1 MTGIYF
7 LALVVCLAAGL
18 AILVRR
24 AKQPLVVSYL
34 VAGAIL
40 SLFGVVNTTFL
51 QSVQLLP
58 DIGLAFLLFLVG
70 MELDLNEFKNLGRSI
85 LLAALGQVAVGAIL
99 MTLVFGNP
107 VVGIAVSFSSTILVV
122 KLLLEG
128 RDLVSLQGKLAVGV
142 LLTEDM
148 LAVILLMLLGL
159 SGIGV
164 GSVLVVFLKAALLIW
179 LALFAGRRLL
189 PRLFRVAADNSE
201 LLFLT
206 AIGWCLLFVS
216 LALFLG
222 ISLAIGAFLAGVC
235 LAQSVYRTQ
244 VSSRIK
250 PLRDFFVMI
259 FFIDLG
265 AGLSL
270 SALAGAAW
278 LVLALIIYAV
288 VLKPTIFYFIFI
300 VQRFRAHTA
309 FRAAVLMS
317 SISEFSLITVYLAQR
332 SGIIPAALVAP
343 VVLATILSFVFS
355 SLLIT
360 HSHVL
365 YGRLRSVLKR
375 AERKNLLSLDFVPA
389 EKTFSDHAILIGCH
403 RSGQI
408 VLARLRKT
416 FGENLLVL
424 DFNPDVIEELKNHY
438 VACVYGDIADVEIQ
452 ERLNLKEAKLI
463 VSTVR
468 DLEDNLALLDG
479 VEKAQSKAVVIITAA
494 DAAEAVTLY
503 QRGAHHVSLP
513 LALEGVSI
521 SRLIYDYQDNLSEL
535 AKDRERKLGE
545 LKREVHRP

>member
-1 MTGIYF
+1 M
-7 LALVVCLAAGL
+7 AAGL